1 MIERVL
7 IFLAIF
13 LFVFLSFGPKP
24 SHASYAPQKMV
35 LGDNIASVSATVGS
49 YTLSVSGYIAPYASV
64 VLSSDGVVLRSTVA
78 DALGNFAISQVLI
91 KAGFSHF
98 CLDSV
103 DYKRLGESEA
113 CFTFSPATGSISRVN
128 IFLPPT
134 LGVYRTDVN
143 VGDKALAWGFSMPG
157 ARVTVHISNGDTCV
171 TNADK
176 NGYYECQIAIQK
188 AGSYTLKAD
197 AVLNGK
203 ASEPPVKGVLIQGLS
218 TIQQAGQV
226 VQNVG
231 NNFINQLLNL
241 PGGLFVWIALAI
253 LILIIILIWKLK
265 PEWFPKPSVGN
276 PTVAMHQAFDKLFRD
291 RKLHHAWMKG
301 VGY

>member
-1 MIERVL
+1 MRERVF
-7 IFLAIF
+7 IFLAICF
-13 LFVFLSFGPKP
+13 CLFLSLGSKP
-24 SHASYAPQKMV
+24 AHASYIPQKMV
-35 LGDNIASVSATVGS
+35 LGESVASVSATVGS

-78 DALGNFAISQVLI
+78 DAQGNFAISQVLI

-113 CFTFSPATGSISRVN
+113 CFTFSPATGSISRTN

-134 LGVYRTDVN
+134 LGVYRTNVN
-143 VGDKALAWGFSMPG
+143 VGDRALAWGFSMPG
-157 ARVTVHISNGDTCV
+157 AQVTIHINNGDTCL
-171 TNADK
+171 TTADK
-176 NGYYECQIAIQK
+176 NGYYECQIVIKK

-203 ASEPPVKGVLIQGLS
+203 TSEPPVKGVLIQGLS
-218 TIQQAGQV
+218 TVQQAGQV
-226 VQNVG
+226 VQNIG
-231 NNFINQLLNL
+231 NNFINQLLNI

-253 LILIIILIWKLK
+253 LILIIILIWGLK
-265 PEWFPKPSVGN
+265 PEWFPKPSIGN
-276 PTVAMHQAFDKLFRD
+276 PTVAMHQVFDQLFRD